1 MEIHD
6 QLADAFTKRG
16 MPAENVQVYAGL
28 AVEALIDLL
37 GGQSI
42 YVPFCTLDR
51 VFERNEQIRRDFT
64 GHNHAELSAKYR
76 LSMARIYK
84 IVKQMNGGA

>member
-1 MEIHD
+1 MRKPQTPAKAARSRRPELVVEIHD

-37 GGQSI
+37 GGRASMSRFVRWIAFLNVMNKSVATSLATIMQS
-42 YVPFCTLDR
+42 
-51 VFERNEQIRRDFT
+51 
-64 GHNHAELSAKYR
+64 
-76 LSMARIYK
+76 
-84 IVKQMNGGA
+84 